1 MKRAAPIV
9 LSAPSG
15 TGKTT
20 LAHRLIEE
28 SDNCVFSV
36 SITTRTPRQGEQHGL
51 DYVFVD
57 GDRFDKMIESGDL
70 AEWAYVHGGRYG
82 TPKKALN
89 DAADLGQQVVLDIDV
104 QGALQIR
111 HAIPDAKLI
120 FVLPPS
126 VDVLLERLR
135 IRGTEESEVL
145 GLRLRS
151 ALEEL
156 EVALDFDYII
166 INEHLSDCVQEIRDI
181 IEGKETAGLNSE
193 AIESIEVCRAGIT
206 SILERDYQKVI

>member
-89 DAADLGQQVVLDIDV
+89 DAANLGQQVVLDIDV

-111 HAIPDAKLI
+111 DAIPDAKLI

-181 IEGKETAGLNSE
+181 IEGKETVGLNSE

>member
-20 LAHRLIEE
+20 LARRLIEE

-51 DYVFVD
+51 DYLFVD
-57 GDRFDKMIESGDL
+57 GDRFDQMIESGDL

-89 DAADLGQQVVLDIDV
+89 DAADLGQHVVLDIDV

-111 HAIPDAKLI
+111 DAIPDAKLI

-181 IEGKETAGLNSE
+181 IEGKETVGLNSE

>member
-111 HAIPDAKLI
+111 DAIPDAKLI

-181 IEGKETAGLNSE
+181 IEGKETVGLNSE
-193 AIESIEVCRAGIT
+193 AMESIEVCRAGIT

>member
-1 MKRAAPIV
+1 MKRADPIV

-28 SDNCVFSV
+28 SDNCVFSL

-111 HAIPDAKLI
+111 DAIPDAKLI

-181 IEGKETAGLNSE
+181 IEGKETVGLNSE

>member
-111 HAIPDAKLI
+111 DAIPDAKLI

-181 IEGKETAGLNSE
+181 IEGKESVGLNSE
-193 AIESIEVCRAGIT
+193 AMESIEVCRAGIT

>member
-1 MKRAAPIV
+1 MKRADPIV

-111 HAIPDAKLI
+111 DAIPDAKLI

-181 IEGKETAGLNSE
+181 IEGKETVGLNSE

>member
-89 DAADLGQQVVLDIDV
+89 DAADLGQHVVLDIDV

-111 HAIPDAKLI
+111 DAIPDAKLI

-181 IEGKETAGLNSE
+181 IEGKETVGLNSE

>member
-82 TPKKALN
+82 TPKKTLN
-89 DAADLGQQVVLDIDV
+89 NAADLGQHVVLDIDV

-111 HAIPDAKLI
+111 DAIPDAKLI

-181 IEGKETAGLNSE
+181 IEGKETVGLNSE
-193 AIESIEVCRAGIT
+193 AIESIEICRAGIT
-206 SILERDYQKVI
+206 SVLERDYQKVI

>member
-28 SDNCVFSV
+28 SDNCVFSI

-82 TPKKALN
+82 TPKKTLN
-89 DAADLGQQVVLDIDV
+89 DAADLGQHVVLDIDV

-111 HAIPDAKLI
+111 DAIPDAKLI

-166 INEHLSDCVQEIRDI
+166 INEQLSDCVQEIRDI
-181 IEGKETAGLNSE
+181 IEGKETVGLNSE

>member
-28 SDNCVFSV
+28 SDNCVFSI

-82 TPKKALN
+82 TPKKTLN
-89 DAADLGQQVVLDIDV
+89 DAADLGQHVVLDIDV

-111 HAIPDAKLI
+111 DAIPDAKLI

-181 IEGKETAGLNSE
+181 IEGKETVGLNSE
-193 AIESIEVCRAGIT
+193 AIESIEICRTGIT
-206 SILERDYQKVI
+206 SVLERDYQKVI

>member
-28 SDNCVFSV
+28 SDDCVFSV
-36 SITTRTPRQGEQHGL
+36 SITTRAPRQGEQYGL
-51 DYVFVD
+51 DYLFLD
-57 GDRFDKMIESGDL
+57 EHSFDKMIESDEL
-70 AEWAYVHGGRYG
+70 AEWAYVHGDRYG

-89 DAADLGQQVVLDIDV
+89 DSADLGQHVVLDIDV

-111 HAIPDAKLI
+111 DAIPDAKLI

-126 VDVLLERLR
+126 VDVLLERLK
-135 IRGTEESEVL
+135 IRGTEEPEIL

-156 EVALDFDYII
+156 EVARDFDYII

-181 IEGKETAGLNSE
+181 IEGKETVGLNSE
-193 AIESIEVCRAGIT
+193 AIGSIEVCRAGIANV
-206 SILERDYQKVI
+206 LERDY

>member
-57 GDRFDKMIESGDL
+57 EDRFDKMIESGDL

-89 DAADLGQQVVLDIDV
+89 DAADLGQHVVLDIDV

-111 HAIPDAKLI
+111 DAIPDAKLI

-181 IEGKETAGLNSE
+181 IEGKETVGLNSE

>member
-111 HAIPDAKLI
+111 DAIPDAKLI

-181 IEGKETAGLNSE
+181 IEGKETVGLNLE
-193 AIESIEVCRAGIT
+193 VIENIEVCRAGIT

>member
-1 MKRAAPIV
+1 MKRADPIV

-28 SDNCVFSV
+28 SDNCVFSL

-51 DYVFVD
+51 DYLFVD
-57 GDRFDKMIESGDL
+57 GDRFDQMIESGDL

-89 DAADLGQQVVLDIDV
+89 DAADLGQHVVLDIDV

-111 HAIPDAKLI
+111 DAIPDAKLI

-181 IEGKETAGLNSE
+181 IEGKETVGLNSE
-193 AIESIEVCRAGIT
+193 AIENIEVCRAGIT

>member
-28 SDNCVFSV
+28 SGNCVFSV

-111 HAIPDAKLI
+111 DAIPDAKLI

-181 IEGKETAGLNSE
+181 IEGKETVGLNSE
-193 AIESIEVCRAGIT
+193 AIESIEICRAGIT
-206 SILERDYQKVI
+206 SVLERDYQKVI

>member
-1 MKRAAPIV
+1 MKRVAPIV

-111 HAIPDAKLI
+111 DAIPDAKLI

-181 IEGKETAGLNSE
+181 IEGKETVGLNSE

>member
-1 MKRAAPIV
+1 MKRATPIV

-36 SITTRTPRQGEQHGL
+36 SITTRAPRQGEQHGL
-51 DYVFVD
+51 DYLFVD
-57 GDRFDKMIESGDL
+57 GDKFDKMIESGDL

-82 TPKKALN
+82 TPKKTLN
-89 DAADLGQQVVLDIDV
+89 DAADLGQYVVLDIDV

-111 HAIPDAKLI
+111 DTIPDAKLV

-181 IEGKETAGLNSE
+181 IEGKETVGLNLE
-193 AIESIEVCRAGIT
+193 VIENIEVCRAGIT
-206 SILERDYQKVI
+206 SVLERDYQKVI

>member
-28 SDNCVFSV
+28 SDDCVFSV
-36 SITTRTPRQGEQHGL
+36 SITTRAPRQGEQYGL
-51 DYVFVD
+51 DYLFLD
-57 GDRFDKMIESGDL
+57 EHSFDKMIESDEL
-70 AEWAYVHGGRYG
+70 AEWAYVHGDRYG

-89 DAADLGQQVVLDIDV
+89 DSADLGQHVVLDIDV

-111 HAIPDAKLI
+111 DAIPDAKLI

-126 VDVLLERLR
+126 VDVLLERLK
-135 IRGTEESEVL
+135 IRGTEEPEIL

-156 EVALDFDYII
+156 EVARDFDYII

-193 AIESIEVCRAGIT
+193 AIGSIEVCRAGIANV
-206 SILERDYQKVI
+206 LERDY

>member
-28 SDNCVFSV
+28 SDNCVFSI

-82 TPKKALN
+82 TPKKTLN
-89 DAADLGQQVVLDIDV
+89 DAADLGQHVVLDIDV

-111 HAIPDAKLI
+111 DAIPDAKLI

-166 INEHLSDCVQEIRDI
+166 INEQLSDCVQEIRDI
-181 IEGKETAGLNSE
+181 IEGKETVGLNSE
-193 AIESIEVCRAGIT
+193 AIESIEICRTGIT
-206 SILERDYQKVI
+206 SVLERDYQKVI

>member
-111 HAIPDAKLI
+111 DAIPDAKLI

-135 IRGTEESEVL
+135 IRGTEEPEVL

-181 IEGKETAGLNSE
+181 IEGKETVGLNSE

>member
-36 SITTRTPRQGEQHGL
+36 SITTRAPRQGEQHGL
-51 DYVFVD
+51 DYLFVD
-57 GDRFDKMIESGDL
+57 GDKFDKMVESGDL

-82 TPKKALN
+82 TPTKTLN
-89 DAADLGQQVVLDIDV
+89 DAADLGQHVVLDIDV

-111 HAIPDAKLI
+111 DTIPDAKLI

-156 EVALDFDYII
+156 EVALGFDYII

-181 IEGKETAGLNSE
+181 IQGKETVGLNSE
-193 AIESIEVCRAGIT
+193 AIENIEVCRAGIT

>member
-1 MKRAAPIV
+1 MKRADPIV

-20 LAHRLIEE
+20 LARRLIEE
-28 SDNCVFSV
+28 SDNCVFSL

-51 DYVFVD
+51 DYLFVD
-57 GDRFDKMIESGDL
+57 GDRFDQMIESGDL

-111 HAIPDAKLI
+111 DAIPDAKLI

-181 IEGKETAGLNSE
+181 IEGKETVGLNSE

>member
-111 HAIPDAKLI
+111 DAIPDAKLI

-151 ALEEL
+151 SLEEL

-181 IEGKETAGLNSE
+181 IEGKETVGLNSE

>member
-1 MKRAAPIV
+1 MKRADPIV

-28 SDNCVFSV
+28 SDNCVFSL

-51 DYVFVD
+51 DYLFVD
-57 GDRFDKMIESGDL
+57 GDRFDQMIESGDL

-89 DAADLGQQVVLDIDV
+89 DATDLGQQVVLDIDV

-111 HAIPDAKLI
+111 DAIPDAKLI

-181 IEGKETAGLNSE
+181 IEGKETVGLNSE